1 LRLAF
6 VVQRYGAEVNG
17 GAETHCRWLAERLAR
32 RHQVE
37 VFATRALGYVDWA
50 DSYPAGTAE
59 VGGVPVHRFGVRRRR
74 VARRFA
80 SISRTVFDGPHTR
93 GEEEEWVRANG
104 PESPALLRGV
114 ASARDRFDLF
124 FFYCYRYYHSYFGLA
139 SVGDRA
145 VLVPT
150 AEEDPAIGLSIFH
163 DLLRAPRGLV
173 YLTPEEQG
181 LVEEA
186 SGNSG
191 IPSVVVGSGLSLP
204 DADGATSFREA
215 HGLRRPYVLY
225 VGRIDK
231 NKGCTSL
238 FAYFQRFVEETG
250 ADVDLVLA
258 GTAALSIPDHPRIRH
273 AGFITEQEKVAALRG
288 AEMLVMPSPYESLSM
303 VLLEAWKLG
312 RPVLANGRCR
322 VLAGQCLRSGGGLFY
337 DGYAEFREAA
347 RALLERPDLRDALG
361 RQGREYVER
370 EYSWER
376 VDEKMEGFLERLRL
390 RQPPRE

>member
-1 LRLAF
+1 LKLAF

-17 GAETHCRWLAERLAR
+17 GAETHCRWLVERLAK

-93 GEEEEWVRANG
+93 EEEEDWVRANG
-104 PESPALLRGV
+104 PESPALLKAV
-114 ASARDRFDLF
+114 ASAEARFDLF
-124 FFYCYRYYHSYFGLA
+124 FFYCYRYYHSYFGLPL
-139 SVGDRA
+139 VRDKA

-163 DLLRAPRGLV
+163 GLLRAPRGIV
-173 YLTPEEQG
+173 YLTPEEKD

-186 SGNSG
+186 SGNSHV
-191 IPSVVVGSGLSLP
+191 PNVVVGSGLSLP
-204 DADGATSFREA
+204 EAGGPLDFRER
-215 HGLRRPYVLY
+215 HGLRRPYLLY
-225 VGRIDK
+225 VGRVDK
-231 NKGCTSL
+231 NKGCVSL

-258 GTAALSIPDHPRIRH
+258 GTAALRIPEHPRILH
-273 AGFITEQEKVAALRG
+273 VGFVTEEEKVAALRG

-347 RALLERPDLRDALG
+347 SVMLARSDLREALG

-376 VDEKMEGFLERLRL
+376 VDARMEEFLGDMRAA
-390 RQPPRE
+390 PRTS